1 MFERRTIMVETTQKM
16 VEKTNELKKLMMA
29 EMVKMD
35 GLDDMSVEG
44 FQALQLCNELV
55 TLNNKLLVKNAE
67 MMSEIDRKLDQLLKS
82 KN

>member
-1 MFERRTIMVETTQKM
+1 MVETTQKM

>member
-1 MFERRTIMVETTQKM
+1 MVETTQKM
-16 VEKTNELKKLMMA
+16 VEKTNELKKLMMT

-35 GLDDMSVEG
+35 ALDDMSVEG